1 MLPPMSEFI
10 LCTICAR
17 GGSRGV
23 PNKNIRNLAGKPLL
37 AHTIEQAI
45 KTELFEHIAFSS
57 DSDDYLLAAQHAGAT
72 ILVKRPPDLATDSS
86 GKIAAIRHCVNTAEK
101 TLGRQVDIVVDL
113 DCTSP
118 LRLPSD
124 IINCVNLLKE
134 KDIDNVI
141 TGAPARR
148 SPYFNLVE
156 RQSDGRIDLA
166 KRPENQLLRRQDA
179 PECYDM
185 NASIYVW
192 KRDVLMNEE
201 GLFHADTDIYVM
213 PEERSVDID
222 SELDFD
228 IVSMLLKARTGD

>member
-1 MLPPMSEFI
+1 MSEII

-17 GGSRGV
+17 GGSKGV
-23 PNKNIRNLAGKPLL
+23 PDKNIRDLAGKPLL
-37 AHTIEQAI
+37 AHSIEQAI
-45 KTELFEHIAFSS
+45 KTELFENIAFSS
-57 DSDDYLLAAQHAGAT
+57 DSEDYLVAARHAGAT
-72 ILVKRPPDLATDSS
+72 ILVKRPPDLATDKS
-86 GKIAAIRHCVNTAEK
+86 GKIAAIRHCVNTAEQ
-101 TLGRQVDIVVDL
+101 TIGRRVDIVVDL

-124 IINCVNLLKE
+124 IVNCVRLLKD
-134 KDIDNVI
+134 KGIGNVI

-156 RQSDGRIDLA
+156 RQPDGRVDLA
-166 KRPENQLLRRQDA
+166 KRPDNLLLRRQDA

-192 KRDVLMNEE
+192 KRDVLMDEN

-213 PEERSVDID
+213 PEERSIDID